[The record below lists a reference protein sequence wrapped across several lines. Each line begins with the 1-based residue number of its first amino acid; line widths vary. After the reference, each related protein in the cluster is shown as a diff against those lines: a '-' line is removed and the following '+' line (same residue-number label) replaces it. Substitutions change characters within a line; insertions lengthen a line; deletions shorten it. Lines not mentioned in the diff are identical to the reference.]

1 MTPLRTVRFGLLG
14 AGLVAPFHAKG
25 EQATQGCEL
34 VAIADIKKE
43 RVEHLAHLTD
53 RVAIVTGGGKGIG
66 RAICLALA
74 NRGARVVVADVDAS
88 SASETAGLMAPQRG
102 ACVETDVSSEASVW
116 ALFATVR
123 QRFGR
128 LDIAVSNAGIFRT
141 ALIQAIT
148 AAEWDQVM
156 AVNARGAFLV
166 GREAFKLMREQRT
179 GRIINIASSAGKT
192 GGATA
197 QAHYA
202 ASKAAVICFTKSLAQ
217 EAAPYHINVNA
228 VAPGPT
234 VTEMTERWSPE
245 VRAAYTAAIPW
256 QEFAQPQDVAE
267 AVAFLASDQ
276 ARYITG
282 EILDVNGGMVMD

>member
-1 MTPLRTVRFGLLG
+1 MQENTNRTTGE
-14 AGLVAPFHAKG
+14 VA
-25 EQATQGCEL
+25 
-34 VAIADIKKE
+34 AD
-43 RVEHLAHLTD
+43 RLD
-53 RVAIVTGGGKGIG
+53 GRVAIVTGGGKGIG

-74 NRGARVVVADVDAS
+74 NRGARVIVADVDAS
-88 SASETAGLMAPQRG
+88 SAGETVGLMGSHRG
-102 ACVETDVSSEASVW
+102 VCVEVDVSSEASVG
-116 ALFATVR
+116 ALFTTVQ

-141 ALIQAIT
+141 ALIPAIT

-166 GREAFKLMREQRT
+166 GREAFKLMLEERA
-179 GRIINIASSAGKT
+179 GRIINIASTAGKT

-202 ASKAAVICFTKSLAQ
+202 ASKAAVICFTKSLAR

-234 VTEMTERWSPE
+234 ITELTERWSPE
-245 VRAAYTAAIPW
+245 VRAAYAATIPW

-282 EILDVNGGMVMD
+282 EILDVNGGLVMD

>member
-1 MTPLRTVRFGLLG
+1 MT
-14 AGLVAPFHAKG
+14 
-25 EQATQGCEL
+25 E
-34 VAIADIKKE
+34 AIAARGQLD
-43 RVEHLAHLTD
+43 D

-74 NRGARVVVADVDAS
+74 ERGARVVVADVDAVS
-88 SASETAGLMAPQRG
+88 GRETAGLMTPGQG
-102 ACVETDVSSEASVW
+102 VCVETDVSSEASVQ
-116 ALFATVR
+116 ALFADVR

-148 AAEWDQVM
+148 ADEWDRVM
-156 AVNARGAFLV
+156 AVNARGTFLV
-166 GREAFKLMREQRT
+166 GREAFNFMRGQRS
-179 GRIINIASSAGKT
+179 GRIINIASTAGKT
-192 GGATA
+192 GGSLA

-202 ASKAAVICFTKSLAQ
+202 ASKAAIICFTKSLAR

-234 VTEMTERWSPE
+234 ATEITERWSPQD
-245 VRAAYTAAIPW
+245 RAAYAAAIPW

-282 EILDVNGGMVMD
+282 EVLDVNGGLVMD